1 MPKRRDHRDLVRSIF
16 YIVIIHDKIIHC
28 TDLQFH
34 QLAFDFGQMGGATES
49 MLSTINWNRTIWAH
63 LYEDRLFEQ
72 GMGFHPTLLRP
83 NSRGTVSLSGPDI
96 NDHPI
101 IDTNYLDHPEDLQ
114 ILVEGMKFLKSLEET
129 EAFRRHAIKLM
140 ADKMLCG
147 NDHEPFSDAYFEC
160 YVREYITTLYHPVST
175 CRMGPKGQ
183 NSVVDSRLRV
193 HGVRRLRVA
202 DASVMP
208 KLVGANT
215 NAACVMIGEKAASMI
230 LEELRSTL

>member
-1 MPKRRDHRDLVRSIF
+1 
-16 YIVIIHDKIIHC
+16 
-28 TDLQFH
+28 
-34 QLAFDFGQMGGATES
+34 

-114 ILVEGMKFLKSLEET
+114 ILVEGMKFLKSLEKT

-160 YVREYITTLYHPVST
+160 YVREYVSTLYHPVST

-193 HGVRRLRVA
+193 HSVRRLRVA

-230 LEELRSTL
+230 LEDMKSKL